1 MRDDYRSICC
11 NIILALHLVSLLSI
25 SPAHAMG
32 CSSQASSH
40 MNVCELFA
48 GIAVMA
54 AVLQSIGW
62 NVSMLCE
69 SNTALVNFLKLRFPN
84 ADLQLNVE
92 DESWIQ

>member
-1 MRDDYRSICC
+1 MRQADKSIDSMRDDHRSMCC
-11 NIILALHLVSLLSI
+11 NIILTLLLVSLLSI
-25 SPAHAMG
+25 SPAHAIG

-48 GIAVMA
+48 GIVVMS

-69 SNTALVNFLKLRFPN
+69 SNTALANFIKLRFPN
-84 ADLQLNVE
+84 AD
-92 DESWIQ
+92 I